1 MDEDARIE
9 SLNTALTEWFSRHRN
24 MRCFLAV
31 DPSQR
36 DLTGDDNREPFASLP
51 RADVVIDHDA
61 FPEAHRPYLLELDL
75 STPTG
80 ADALTQSVRVAFED
94 RRPESMAQGLG
105 QRVGGWLASHASL
118 EEIAAHWS
126 RLLLQRDVS
135 ERACVLR
142 FYDSRALA
150 LLWTVLSQ
158 TQRQIMLGPVRAWHV
173 LDASARPSVHSTSPD
188 SRADFILS
196 AAQWHEIHRH
206 GLVNRALALHAR
218 TCNRQPEPG
227 EVEAAV
233 AAAART
239 ERYGLIDQED
249 RVAFIGHALAWHP
262 QFDLHPKV
270 SQLLGRRAAD
280 NFYTA
285 EIGQLSA
292 DEIDEIRQGSWYVR
306 QDVSVLR

>member
-1 MDEDARIE
+1 
-9 SLNTALTEWFSRHRN
+9 
-24 MRCFLAV
+24 
-31 DPSQR
+31 
-36 DLTGDDNREPFASLP
+36 
-51 RADVVIDHDA
+51 
-61 FPEAHRPYLLELDL
+61 
-75 STPTG
+75 
-80 ADALTQSVRVAFED
+80 
-94 RRPESMAQGLG
+94 MAEGLG

-118 EEIAAHWS
+118 GEIAAHWS
-126 RLLLQRDVS
+126 RLVLQRDAS

-158 TQRQIMLGPVRAWHV
+158 MQRQIMLGPVRAWHV
-173 LDASARPSVHSTSPD
+173 LDASARPSVHLASPD
-188 SRADFILS
+188 SRANFMLS

-218 TCNRQPEPG
+218 ACNRQPEPG
-227 EVEAAV
+227 EVETAV

-249 RVAFIGHALAWHP
+249 RVAFIGHALTWHP

-270 SQLLGRRAAD
+270 LQLLGRRAAD
-280 NFYTA
+280 DFYTA

-292 DEIDEIRQGSWYVR
+292 DEIEEIRRGSWYVC
-306 QDVSVLR
+306 QGASVPR